1 MHVTLTKQH
10 NETHAMKI
18 KLKNTRMQWQ
28 NSTIAYLNVITE
40 VVDIIIKH
48 LFLTVITPHDYEVL
62 SRSKGVNRYSLSA
75 FVRPVYRI
83 KSFGRPK
90 LFVLHYWRG
99 VSARENRG
107 LETAGSGSRYG
118 KRNL

>member
-1 MHVTLTKQH
+1 MS
-10 NETHAMKI
+10 

-48 LFLTVITPHDYEVL
+48 LFLTVITPHDYEV
-62 SRSKGVNRYSLSA
+62 YPLSA
-75 FVRPVYRI
+75 FVRPIYRI

-90 LFVLHYWRG
+90 LFVLH
-99 VSARENRG
+99 
-107 LETAGSGSRYG
+107 
-118 KRNL
+118 

>member
-1 MHVTLTKQH
+1 MSKS
-10 NETHAMKI
+10 
-18 KLKNTRMQWQ
+18 KNTRMEWQ
-28 NSTIAYLNVITE
+28 NSTIAFLSVITE
-40 VVDIIIKH
+40 IEDIIIKH
-48 LFLTVITPHDYEVL
+48 LFLTVITPHTYEVL
-62 SRSKGVNRYSLSA
+62 SRSKGVNRYPLSA
-75 FVRPVYRI
+75 FVRPIYRI

>member
-10 NETHAMKI
+10 NETHVMKMTNQNSKTAI
-18 KLKNTRMQWQ
+18 PYVKLKNTRMQWQ

-48 LFLTVITPHDYEVL
+48 LFPTVITPHDYEVL
-62 SRSKGVNRYSLSA
+62 SRSKGVNRYPLLA
-75 FVRPVYRI
+75 FVRPIYRI

-90 LFVLHYWRG
+90 LFVLH
-99 VSARENRG
+99 
-107 LETAGSGSRYG
+107 
-118 KRNL
+118 